1 MWTLI
6 LFATVV
12 RAAAQTYAVPL
23 WRRTMEHTAWTN
35 VSDHRAL
42 LISHGGDPD
51 YVTRPYDSLASF
63 QKATAEGTDCVK
75 GDIRLASDGVAV
87 VMHSS
92 PVELYE
98 SLNCAGKHVENMTS
112 EECTKCTMVPTLD
125 QHFITVPEFLA
136 WSNEKVIAMLCVK
149 EPKNVRE
156 SIDAL
161 VQANATHRAFLEI
174 HVNDLIEYVQDAMPV
189 IPPSVRFLAEV
200 GSLEEYEKLVNVTLG
215 ALHPALRARI
225 WAAELDKGY
234 EKWIPGGNVTV
245 AIARDLHPL
254 GIKTL
259 TPTSSEVLPSEA
271 SQRKIYDK
279 GFDAVYT
286 YGTTAGVKA
295 RTAADKARGV
305 SPP

>member
-1 MWTLI
+1 MEIIHLEEWGKRVSTGLRLEQANWMQDYI
-6 LFATVV
+6 NNGGSAWVVV
-12 RAAAQTYAVPL
+12 RVGLVTCL
-23 WRRTMEHTAWTN
+23 FW
-35 VSDHRAL
+35 
-42 LISHGGDPD
+42 GDC
-51 YVTRPYDSLASF
+51 A
-63 QKATAEGTDCVK
+63 
-75 GDIRLASDGVAV
+75 
-87 VMHSS
+87 
-92 PVELYE
+92 E
-98 SLNCAGKHVENMTS
+98 SLLDRPNPKRFVEMATWSKNGNLSKEDWKHVENMTS